1 MTSAPDLNEIR
12 EVRETAEILCTVDV
26 IEAAIER
33 IAGMISE
40 RFADSNPLCLCM
52 MNGGLIFTGKLLSLL
67 DFPLQQDYIHASRYR
82 GNTRGS
88 SDLNWI
94 KFPDIPVRE
103 RTVLLIDDVLDEGI
117 TLQKVL
123 GYCRDNGAAEIF
135 SVVLADKL
143 GARKA
148 EGLQQ
153 ADFTALEIPNRY
165 VFGYGLD
172 YKSYLR
178 NAPGIF
184 AVRGL

>member
-1 MTSAPDLNEIR
+1 ML
-12 EVRETAEILCTVDV
+12 
-26 IEAAIER
+26 
-33 IAGMISE
+33 
-40 RFADSNPLCLCM
+40 
-52 MNGGLIFTGKLLSLL
+52 
-67 DFPLQQDYIHASRYR
+67 
-82 GNTRGS
+82 
-88 SDLNWI
+88 
-94 KFPDIPVRE
+94 
-103 RTVLLIDDVLDEGI
+103 DDVLDEGI